1 MRLRLSKNNSVVLAL
16 ETTGM
21 LCSVC
26 VYKNDSDYIN
36 LSLMK
41 EKAHSK
47 KILSLIEF
55 AISEAAIEYSDLT
68 GICISEGPGSFTGLR
83 LGFAAAKGIAFG
95 QNIGIVKVPTFESL
109 AFEVSENMAA
119 GTRGLIITK
128 AALEESYLF
137 GFESTESGYSVLI
150 PLQLV
155 MNRDLDK
162 LIKGGGYGKIYSN
175 VKIDNVE
182 KIEKSSPEALSIA
195 KYAAKKLNFAFDLEI
210 DFVEPCYFKNFHV
223 KVK

>member
-1 MRLRLSKNNSVVLAL
+1 MNKNNSPVLAI
-16 ETTGM
+16 ETTGT

-26 VYKNDSDYIN
+26 VYKSDSEYFN

-41 EKAHSK
+41 EKVHSK

-55 AISEAAIEYSDLT
+55 AMSEAGVEYSELS

-95 QNIGIVKVPTFESL
+95 QSIGIIKVPTFKSL
-109 AFEVSENMAA
+109 AYEVSENMST
-119 GTRGLIITK
+119 GTRGLIVTK

-137 GFESTESGYSVLI
+137 GFESTEDGFSELL

-155 MNRDLDK
+155 MNHDLNE
-162 LIKGGGYGKIYSN
+162 LIEQGRYENIYSN
-175 VKIDNVE
+175 VKIDSKR
-182 KIEKSSPEALSIA
+182 KIEKSSPEAISIA
-195 KYAAKKLNFAFDLEI
+195 KYAAKKLNFAFDFEI
-210 DFVEPCYFKNFHV
+210 DFVEPYYFKNFQV

>member
-1 MRLRLSKNNSVVLAL
+1 MNKNNSVVLAL

-26 VYKNDSDYIN
+26 VYKSESDYIN

-41 EKAHSK
+41 EKVHSK

-55 AISEAAIEYSDLT
+55 AMSEAGVEYSELS
-68 GICISEGPGSFTGLR
+68 GVCISEGPGSFTGLR

-95 QNIGIVKVPTFESL
+95 QNIGILKVPTFESL
-109 AFEVSENMAA
+109 AYEVSENMAA
-119 GTRGLIITK
+119 GTRGLIVTK

-137 GFESTESGYSVLI
+137 GFETTERGFSVLL

-155 MNRDLDK
+155 MNRDLDE
-162 LIKGGGYGKIYSN
+162 LIKGEGYEKIYSN

-210 DFVEPCYFKNFHV
+210 DFVEPYYFKNFQV

>member
-1 MRLRLSKNNSVVLAL
+1 MNKNNLSVLAI
-16 ETTGM
+16 ETTGT

-26 VYKNDSDYIN
+26 VYKSDIEYFN

-41 EKAHSK
+41 EKVHSK

-55 AISEAAIEYSDLT
+55 AMSEIGIEYSELA

-95 QNIGIVKVPTFESL
+95 QNIGIMKVPTFESL
-109 AFEVSENMAA
+109 AFEVSENMAV
-119 GTRGLIITK
+119 GTKGLIVTK
-128 AALEESYLF
+128 AALEESYLY
-137 GFESTESGYSVLI
+137 GFESAEDGFSEIL

-155 MNRDLDK
+155 MNRDIIY
-162 LIKGGGYGKIYSN
+162 LIESGGFEKIYSN
-175 VKIDNVE
+175 IKIDHRS
-182 KIEKSSPEALSIA
+182 KIEKSSPDALSIA
-195 KYAAKKLNFAFDLEI
+195 KYATKKLNFAFDLAI
-210 DFVEPCYFKNFHV
+210 DFVEPYYFKNFQV

>member
-1 MRLRLSKNNSVVLAL
+1 VLAI
-16 ETTGM
+16 ETTGT

-26 VYKNDSDYIN
+26 VYKSDSEYFN

-41 EKAHSK
+41 EKVHSK

-55 AISEAAIEYSDLT
+55 AMSEAGVEYSELS

-95 QNIGIVKVPTFESL
+95 QSIGIIKVPTFKSL
-109 AFEVSENMAA
+109 AYEVSENMST
-119 GTRGLIITK
+119 GTRGLIVTK

-137 GFESTESGYSVLI
+137 GFESTEDGFSELL

-155 MNRDLDK
+155 MNHDLNE
-162 LIKGGGYGKIYSN
+162 LIEQGRYENIYSN
-175 VKIDNVE
+175 VKIDSKR
-182 KIEKSSPEALSIA
+182 KIEKSSPEAISIA
-195 KYAAKKLNFAFDLEI
+195 KYAAKKLNFAFDFEI
-210 DFVEPCYFKNFHV
+210 DFVEPYYFKNFQV